1 MYKAPRGTADILP
14 QDQPY
19 WRHIERTAGVLC
31 QLYGYERINT
41 PVFEETGL
49 FVRSVGPGSDIVE
62 KEMYTFQDLGG
73 GSLTLRPEGTAPVCR
88 AYLEHGLHNRPQPV
102 RLYYLAA
109 IFRYERPQAGRY
121 RQHQQ
126 FGFEA
131 IGDGH
136 PVLDAEVISMA
147 WQLYRRL
154 GLKGLR
160 LHLNSIGCKLCRP
173 GFQQRLRDH
182 FSGNVERLCPDCRS
196 RLARNALRLLDC
208 KQPSCQA
215 LAEAAPRSLE
225 HVCPQCALHF
235 EQLQKYLALLELPYE
250 LDHRLVRGLDYY
262 TRTVFEIQPEVEGS
276 QNTLGGGGRYDDLIE
291 ELGGRP
297 TPAVGFATGIERIV
311 LNLRHQQVSVPELP
325 HPRVWL
331 AHQGEAAREEALK
344 LAQRL
349 RLAGIAAIEAPA
361 DKSLKAQL
369 RQASAMGAE
378 QVVIL
383 GEAELASGTVT
394 LRDMAKGEQR
404 SITQEELVTL
414 LSPFAIS

>member
-1 MYKAPRGTADILP
+1 MYKAPRGTVDILP

-19 WRHIERTAGVLC
+19 WRYIERTAGTLC
-31 QLYGYERINT
+31 QLYGYQRIDT
-41 PVFEETGL
+41 PLFEETGL

-62 KEMYTFQDLGG
+62 KEMYTFQDLSG

-88 AYLEHGLHNRPQPV
+88 AYLEHGLHNQPQPV
-102 RLYYLAA
+102 RLFYLSA

-121 RQHQQ
+121 RQFQQ

-136 PVLDAEVISMA
+136 PALDAEAISLS
-147 WQLYRRL
+147 WQLFRRL
-154 GLKGLR
+154 GLKELH
-160 LHLNSIGCKLCRP
+160 LHLNSIGCKICRP
-173 GFQQRLRDH
+173 GFQQHLRDH
-182 FSGNVERLCPDCRS
+182 YSGNIDRLCPDCRS
-196 RLARNALRLLDC
+196 RLTKNALRLLDC

-215 LAEAAPRSLE
+215 LAKTAPRSLE
-225 HVCPQCALHF
+225 HLCPQCALHF
-235 EQLQKYLALLELPYE
+235 EQLRKYLDLLELPYE

-262 TRTVFEIQPEVEGS
+262 TKTVFEIQPEVEGS

-297 TPAVGFATGIERIV
+297 TPAVGFASGIERII
-311 LNLRHQQVSVPELP
+311 LNLKRQQVPIPELP
-325 HPRVWL
+325 HPKVWL
-331 AHQGEAAREEALK
+331 AHQGETAGEAVLK
-344 LAQRL
+344 LAQKL
-349 RLAGIAAIEAPA
+349 RLAGIATIEAPA

-383 GEAELASGTVT
+383 GESELASGTVT
-394 LRDMAKGEQR
+394 LRDMAKGEQK
-404 SITQEELVTL
+404 SMTQAELLTL
-414 LSPFAIS
+414 LSPFAID

>member
-19 WRHIERTAGVLC
+19 WRHIERTAGALC
-31 QLYGYERINT
+31 QLYGYQRIDT
-41 PVFEETGL
+41 PVFEDTGL
-49 FVRSVGPGSDIVE
+49 FVRSVGAGSDIVE
-62 KEMYTFQDLGG
+62 KEMYTFPDLGG

-88 AYLEHGLHNRPQPV
+88 AYLEHGLHNQPQPV
-102 RLYYLAA
+102 RLYYLSA

-121 RQHQQ
+121 RQFQQ

-136 PVLDAEVISMA
+136 PALDAESISLS
-147 WQLYRRL
+147 WQFFSRL

-173 GFQQRLRDH
+173 GFQQCLRDH
-182 FSGNVERLCPDCRS
+182 YSGNIDRLCPDCRS
-196 RLARNALRLLDC
+196 RLTKNTLRLLDC

-215 LAEAAPRSLE
+215 LAETAPKSLE
-225 HVCPQCALHF
+225 HLCPQCALHF
-235 EQLQKYLALLELPYE
+235 EQLRKYLDLLELPYE

-262 TRTVFEIQPEVEGS
+262 TKTVFEIQPEVEGS

-297 TPAVGFATGIERIV
+297 TPAIGFASGIERII
-311 LNLRHQQVSVPELP
+311 LNLKRQQVSIPELP

-331 AHQGEAAREEALK
+331 AHQGEAAGETVLK

-369 RQASAMGAE
+369 RQASTMGAE
-378 QVVIL
+378 QVVIV
-383 GEAELASGTVT
+383 GESELASGTVT
-394 LRDMAKGEQR
+394 LRDMAKGEQK
-404 SITQEELVTL
+404 SMTQEELLTL
-414 LSPFAIS
+414 LSPFAIN